1 MRGQRAA
8 GRQFVEDSNK
18 SIRSYRDLIV
28 WQDAM
33 ALAEL
38 CYRLVAKFPKDEL
51 YGITSQIRRAAVS
64 VPSNI
69 AEGYGRESAG
79 SYVQFLKTSRG
90 SLRELETQL
99 MLCER
104 IGLAQA
110 EDVAQALEQC
120 DSVGKKLHGLIVS
133 VQRSE
138 GQKR

>member
-1 MRGQRAA
+1 MDDNGQ
-8 GRQFVEDSNK
+8 
-18 SIRSYRDLIV
+18 SIRSYRDLVV

-33 ALAEL
+33 TLAEL
-38 CYRLVAKFPKDEL
+38 CYRLVAKYPRDEL

-64 VPSNI
+64 IPSNI
-69 AEGYGRESAG
+69 AEGYGRESSG

-99 MLCER
+99 TLSER

-110 EDVAQALEQC
+110 DEVIRVLEQC
-120 DSVGKKLHGLIVS
+120 DSVGRKLHGLIAS

-138 GQKR
+138 GLQ